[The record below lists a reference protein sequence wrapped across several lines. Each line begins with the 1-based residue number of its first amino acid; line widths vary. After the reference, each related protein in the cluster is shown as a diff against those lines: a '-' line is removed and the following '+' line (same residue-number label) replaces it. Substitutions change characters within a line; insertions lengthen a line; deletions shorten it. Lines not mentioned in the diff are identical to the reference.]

1 MNKDIMSS
9 AEIAELEKLTENPN
23 LLSALKKV
31 FLADIYQNGT
41 LNTEPM
47 GDEYMRNYA
56 FSLSFD
62 ARTGQEYA
70 RSNEDLGKALRAINE
85 ALRIINISFQKIDK
99 YKKVVVDTGVAI
111 PTKHR

>member
-1 MNKDIMSS
+1 MDIFND
-9 AEIAELEKLTENPN
+9 AEKTALESLTDNPV

-41 LNTEPM
+41 LSKEPM
-47 GDEYMRNYA
+47 GDDYMRNYA

-99 YKKVVVDTGVAI
+99 FKKVVVDTGI
-111 PTKHR
+111 PLPAKHR

>member
-1 MNKDIMSS
+1 M
-9 AEIAELEKLTENPN
+9 EIFNDQEKSELEKLTENPV
-23 LLSALKKV
+23 LLSALKKI

-41 LNTEPM
+41 LSTEPM
-47 GDEYMRNYA
+47 EEQYMRNYA

-85 ALRIINISFQKIDK
+85 ALRIVNISFQKIDK
-99 YKKVVVDTGVAI
+99 YKKVAVDLGVKMPA
-111 PTKHR
+111 KHR